1 MLPTEPRS
9 AGALD
14 VLRLE
19 GIALLQTIVESLG
32 EIGAA
37 AQEDKQRLQDVAR
50 DLRDSFFLVA
60 VVGEFNAGKSSF
72 INALLGEE
80 LLPTG
85 ITPTTGTIDLVLY
98 AEQARRK
105 PLLREDGLREWA
117 HPGTGA
123 PGVALVDTPGTGSVF
138 RSHERIAL
146 EFLHRSD
153 LVLFVIPARR
163 ALAETGRIYLELAQ
177 QYGKKIILII
187 NQIDQLELA
196 EQAEVRRFVERQA
209 RELLDLQPLIFMV
222 SARQSLAQEN
232 EAYGDADGVD
242 AVRAHLLGLMRQ
254 SPPAQQKLL
263 AQLALAE
270 RITQDWLAQLQTRLD
285 SLQADRAR
293 VDEVQSELEQQS
305 LGLEARLQETQTQCD
320 RVFADLRG
328 RGHLFLDDNLSLR
341 RLGRARRREA
351 LQTTFR
357 EEVVGRALQELDQVS
372 SAFISAMLDQSRLYW
387 HGVVERLQQ
396 LTDLLEQEP
405 GGLDAT
411 VYTSQR
417 EGLQEALHI
426 ARQELQAG
434 VSAAALEEMRS
445 ANLAR
450 FNGVATTSVT
460 AIGGLLVT
468 VLGFAAPGPVLGVG
482 AAALALPAVVIG
494 APLAAIGG
502 FLAMR
507 RYRRLAQE
515 TRAEFDA
522 QVRHMQD
529 SLRAALLEI
538 TQQER
543 NRLTQYGQQVL
554 VPVYSRLDVL
564 GIRELD
570 RSDVLQG
577 HLDAIVRLRQTLEQG

>member
-1 MLPTEPRS
+1 MLPPETRS

-19 GIALLQTIVESLG
+19 GIALLQSIVESLG
-32 EIGAA
+32 DIGAA

-98 AEQARRK
+98 ADQARRK

-187 NQIDQLELA
+187 NQIDQLELV

-209 RELLDLQPLIFMV
+209 RELLNLQPLIFMV
-222 SARQSLAQEN
+222 SARRSLAQEN
-232 EAYGDADGVD
+232 EPHGDGDGVD

-270 RITQDWLAQLQTRLD
+270 RITQDWLAQLQARLD
-285 SLQADRAR
+285 SMQTDRAR

-305 LGLEARLQETQTQCD
+305 LGLAARLQETQTQCD
-320 RVFADLRG
+320 RVFADMRG
-328 RGHLFLDDNLSLR
+328 RGHHFLDDNLSLR

-351 LQTTFR
+351 LQTAFQ
-357 EEVVGRALQELDQVS
+357 EEVVGQALQELDQVS

-387 HGVVERLQQ
+387 RGVVERLQQ

-411 VYTSQR
+411 IYTSQR
-417 EGLQEALHI
+417 EGLQEALRI

-450 FNGVATTSVT
+450 ISGVATTSVT

-468 VLGFAAPGPVLGVG
+468 MLGIAAPGPVLGVG
-482 AAALALPAVVIG
+482 AAALALPAVAIG

-522 QVRHMQD
+522 QVRQMQD
-529 SLRAALLEI
+529 SLRAALQEL

-570 RSDVLQG
+570 RSEVLQG
-577 HLDAIVRLRQTLEQG
+577 HLDAIARLRQTLEQG